1 MFLSARS
8 GYEKYFSWCS
18 CTSNKLF
25 NRVCFSS
32 FPPRMR
38 VNHLQVY
45 KLSICLKLV
54 WMKYRFENVLA
65 RMPGSSNVFAVCEFL
80 QLSSRRHQRYSW
92 NTRVIPDQTSLPA
105 IFFPGLCHPDPL
117 VVTLVIRVLEFS
129 LELISHQ
136 RPCHKYEINHDSLP
150 YIAGEV
156 FVLI

>member
-45 KLSICLKLV
+45 KLYIGLKLV

-80 QLSSRRHQRYSW
+80 QLSSRRF
-92 NTRVIPDQTSLPA
+92 VPDQTSLPA
-105 IFFPGLCHPDPL
+105 IFFPGLRHPDPL

-136 RPCHKYEINHDSLP
+136 RPCHKYEINNDSLP